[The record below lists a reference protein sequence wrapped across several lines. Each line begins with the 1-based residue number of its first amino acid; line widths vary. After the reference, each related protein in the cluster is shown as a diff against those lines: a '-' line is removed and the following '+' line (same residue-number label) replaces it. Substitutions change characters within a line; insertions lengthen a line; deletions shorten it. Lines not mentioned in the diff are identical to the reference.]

1 MPAPLK
7 YGKPLALINWLST
20 IAEQD
25 KEYQIAAYHPK
36 RSLAA
41 NNYAWVLITR
51 IAEAMT
57 PPQSK
62 EAVYLEMLKRYGQSE
77 FISVVS
83 GIDIRGY
90 FKYFEEYGK
99 GHVDGR
105 EFTHYKIY
113 KGSSEFDAREMN
125 ILLEGIIQE
134 AKELGIETIT
144 PQEKERMLM
153 EMGEN
158 K

>member
-153 EMGEN
+153 EMGEAT
-158 K
+158 